1 MPEKHNYDAMVSWS
15 KDRSKLKQA
24 QVMEVIASALRNG
37 EPITIAGIAKKAGCS
52 RPFIRNTKELMEYIT
67 QAKNNASRKKN
78 AENSESHEE
87 DQAAV
92 YKALYEAL
100 KREYSELK
108 SINKAIAENPDSAD
122 VYEREKRYLDAELE
136 MKGLREEI
144 KQLKEEKAQLQEQ
157 IEAIYGK
164 EL

>member
-1 MPEKHNYDAMVSWS
+1 MISWS
-15 KDRSKLKQA
+15 KDRSELKKA
-24 QVMEVIASALRNG
+24 QVMEVVASAVRNE

-52 RPFIRNTKELMEYIT
+52 RPFIRNTKELMDYIT
-67 QAKNNASRKKN
+67 QAQSNASRKKSV
-78 AENSESHEE
+78 ENNELHEE

-108 SINKAIAENPDSAD
+108 SINKAMTENPDSAE

-136 MKGLREEI
+136 IKGLREEI
-144 KQLKEEKAQLQEQ
+144 KRLKEEKAQLQEQ